1 MEDKELNPNVVIV
14 KGQEVSRALFEALRN
29 AGVNLEIE
37 GSPTEIADI
46 ARIGGN
52 TGNVGAIIQD
62 PDALSGGVSEPG
74 DMGQSRIKDAME
86 ITPSE
91 LEARRSGVKK
101 ALPIEERIK
110 SIINGEED
118 KSTDPQLYTAI

>member
-1 MEDKELNPNVVIV
+1 MENNNSPFIEI
-14 KGQEVSRALFEALRN
+14 KGQLIARALVDALRQ
-29 AGVNLEIE
+29 AGVNLETDQVSSTDIA
-37 GSPTEIADI
+37 EIAL
-46 ARIGGN
+46 RGGN
-52 TGNVGAIIQD
+52 TGNVGAVIQD

-74 DMGQSRIKDAME
+74 DMGQSRIRDAME

-101 ALPIEERIK
+101 AQPIGERIK

-118 KSTDPQLYTAI
+118 RSTDSQIYTAI